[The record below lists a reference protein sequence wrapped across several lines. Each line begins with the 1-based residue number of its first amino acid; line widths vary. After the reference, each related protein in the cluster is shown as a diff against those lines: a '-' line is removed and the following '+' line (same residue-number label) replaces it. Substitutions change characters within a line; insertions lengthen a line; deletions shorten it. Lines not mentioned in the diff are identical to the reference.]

1 MLFLL
6 SPLRKQAHSLLFDI
20 IFQIGGVSIANQAFA
35 IVSSAK
41 GFNGRQSDGLLGMG
55 YEKIATGGEN
65 PVVWSMYLAGELSLP
80 IFGFWFG
87 P

>member
-1 MLFLL
+1 
-6 SPLRKQAHSLLFDI
+6 
-20 IFQIGGVSIANQAFA
+20 
-35 IVSSAK
+35 
-41 GFNGRQSDGLLGMG
+41 MG
-55 YEKIATGGEN
+55 YEKIAMGGEN